1 MAKKSEILN
10 LLVSTLEA
18 STGARV
24 YRRLKFLDQVN
35 DFPTICLDASPVD
48 RSHEEF
54 TVLRDTIDIDLRA
67 YIHSENVI
75 SACDNLIH
83 TIEIGLMN
91 LVDTKIEM
99 IRVMSIDTDE
109 GLFEPYGVI
118 TMRVRLQYDNNN

>member
-18 STGARV
+18 STGAKV
-24 YRRLKFLDQVN
+24 YRRLKFLDQIN

-48 RSHEEF
+48 RNHEEF
-54 TVLRDTIDIDLRA
+54 TILRDIIDIDLRA
-67 YIHSENVI
+67 YIHSENAI
-75 SACDNLIH
+75 STCDSLIH

-118 TMRVRLQYDNNN
+118 TMRVRVQYDNNN